1 MIKLND
7 GTVAIDN
14 INYILYTNSGGYL
27 YTKDLCKYCLTKEEL
42 NELKKKLH
50 SKN

>member
-27 YTKDLCKYCLTKEEL
+27 YTKDFCKYCLTKEEI
-42 NELKKKLH
+42 ELIKKKLH
-50 SKN
+50 